1 MWFKKLIYILFTNV
15 ISCNIWLMAIV
26 TAGLLFGSLF
36 WIDIYTHH
44 NQAIEV
50 PDLRGLQP
58 EEAKEILSRKDLRLQ
73 ITDSVYSKT
82 IAPGAV
88 VEMIPPAG
96 SKVKQN
102 RIIFL
107 TINAKTSQTVE
118 VPDMFEISQRQAEA
132 TLKSLGFV
140 IDSIEYVPYK
150 YKGLVINILKILK
163 DADIRIEGQVVLKLS
178 MASTQSATALYEGT
192 MNAEFEVEK
201 MKLVKIQGMF
211 DPKVENINELVK
223 LNLGDD
229 VDFLKEDANLDFS
242 NPQIYLSLGNNVGIP
257 LKVDMTLWGE
267 DSDGNMIQGSEVAI
281 KDLLIDETEICGESK
296 TTKWA
301 ISRTGNVKSGYN
313 VMMVDEISNL
323 MRKIPEN
330 VSFIR
335 NVNFY

>member
-1 MWFKKLIYILFTNV
+1 MLFKKLIYILFTNV

-36 WIDIYTHH
+36 CIDSYTHH

-150 YKGLVINILKILK
+150 YKGLVINILNKG
-163 DADIRIEGQVVLKLS
+163 RIIEAGTRLPIGAHLWLQVGDGFEPKLETDS
-178 MASTQSATALYEGT
+178 ISAEEEHESELAW
-192 MNAEFEVEK
+192 FE
-201 MKLVKIQGMF
+201 
-211 DPKVENINELVK
+211 
-223 LNLGDD
+223 
-229 VDFLKEDANLDFS
+229 
-242 NPQIYLSLGNNVGIP
+242 
-257 LKVDMTLWGE
+257 
-267 DSDGNMIQGSEVAI
+267 
-281 KDLLIDETEICGESK
+281 
-296 TTKWA
+296 
-301 ISRTGNVKSGYN
+301 
-313 VMMVDEISNL
+313 
-323 MRKIPEN
+323 
-330 VSFIR
+330 
-335 NVNFY
+335 